1 MRRGIKHFV
10 VPVNMRRKNKRKDEE
25 KEEEK
30 KDVALYKQ
38 KIFFHPLRRFGV

>member
-25 KEEEK
+25 KE
-30 KDVALYKQ
+30 DVALYKK
-38 KIFFHPLRRFGV
+38 KIFFHPLRRFEV